1 MKKIKDI
8 IQMALPSS
16 KIKND
21 IQIKYNQCGTLR
33 PINISELSLTI
44 SMKKKVLDIRQQHDK
59 INIIRDN
66 QKLTLIIPYRNREEH
81 LKEFLPAL
89 QNRLNEQ
96 NIDYEILIAEQDDI
110 NLFNKAKLMNL
121 AVTQA
126 RQDSTYFVFHDVDS
140 MPTNIDY
147 RYCNHSL
154 KLFNHIKRYE
164 KYYEEYQQTI
174 FGGAILVPKDIFL
187 NINGFSNNYWQWGK
201 EDDDFLFR
209 HLFKGFNPLYDAEG
223 KLRMLPHPLS
233 VTLDVNGN
241 ITNDTKVLQQNK
253 KLSDKN
259 KKTFSK
265 FKRGLLN
272 QDDDGINSLSDYTI
286 SSISTQNRIKT
297 IKIKF
302 EKSL

>member
-16 KIKND
+16 KIQND

-96 NIDYEILIAEQDDI
+96 NIDYEILIAEQNDTKP
-110 NLFNKAKLMNL
+110 FNRAKLLNIATL
-121 AVTQA
+121 Y
-126 RQDSTYFVFHDVDS
+126 SNPESKYFVFHDVDA
-140 MPTNIDY
+140 MPTLLDY
-147 RYCNHSL
+147 RYCNQTV
-154 KLFNHIKRYE
+154 KLFNYINRCKEYE
-164 KYYEEYQQTI
+164 KYPQTV
-174 FGGAILVPKDIFL
+174 FGGVTLVPKKIFTD
-187 NINGFSNNYWQWGK
+187 INGFSNNYWQWGK
-201 EDDDFLFR
+201 EDDDFLLR
-209 HLFKGFNPLYDAEG
+209 HILKGHMPLYDTSG
-223 KLRMLPHPLS
+223 KINMLPHPRALLS
-233 VTLDVNGN
+233 DSQGN
-241 ITNDTKVLQQNK
+241 VSTKKSILKNNEKLSQRNK
-253 KLSDKN
+253 KI
-259 KKTFSK
+259 FSM

-272 QDDDGINSLSDYTI
+272 QDDDGINSITDYTI
-286 SSISTQNRIKT
+286 SSISAKNHIKT

-302 EKSL
+302 DKSL